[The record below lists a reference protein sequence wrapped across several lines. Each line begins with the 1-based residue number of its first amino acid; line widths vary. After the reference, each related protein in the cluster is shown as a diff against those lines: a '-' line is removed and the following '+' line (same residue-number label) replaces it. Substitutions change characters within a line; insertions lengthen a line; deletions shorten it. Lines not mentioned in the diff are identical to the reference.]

1 MSQYD
6 SNGDPTTTFIFYPNC
21 ADSSSPV
28 IPTDKPLQTCYAE
41 GINKAS
47 ATDTPG
53 IPSSYSALPY
63 HSHRRR
69 STLSGDGYQVK
80 HLIRRISLESPVF
93 DDSPETELTGSER
106 KEITQIEA
114 SGRQDDDVRMMVH
127 SDRRAREKAI
137 THAWECAH
145 ADESCGKLHMGDSSW
160 VRRSRVSCDMF
171 VQGYKKEVGDC
182 QGVNIVDLSSGRPDH
197 G

>member
-6 SNGDPTTTFIFYPNC
+6 SNGDPITTFIFYPIC

-28 IPTDKPLQTCYAE
+28 TPTNKPLQTCYAE

-47 ATDTPG
+47 DTDTPG
-53 IPSSYSALPY
+53 IQSSYSALPY
-63 HSHRRR
+63 HFHRRR

-80 HLIRRISLESPVF
+80 HLVRRISLEAPVF
-93 DDSPETELTGSER
+93 DDSPETGQTESER

-114 SGRQDDDVRMMVH
+114 SEKQDDVVRMMVH

-137 THAWECAH
+137 THAWECDH
-145 ADESCGKLHMGDSSW
+145 ADESYGKLHVGGNSW
-160 VRRSRVSCDMF
+160 VQRSRASCDMF

-182 QGVNIVDLSSGRPDH
+182 QGVNIVDLSSGHPDH